1 MLEDSRYKLNPIVSI
16 MRELEFYKK
25 WFPLAITAILI
36 LMALLICYVFYVVG
50 GILFISKL
58 NFFLNLHPFIKKF
71 NFIFLI
77 IFAKRETL
85 FIY

>member
-16 MRELEFYKK
+16 IRELEFYKK

-58 NFFLNLHPFIKKF
+58 TFFRPKMSKMQKASDVSKSNS
-71 NFIFLI
+71 NN
-77 IFAKRETL
+77 
-85 FIY
+85 